1 MTITVKMLEARKKE
15 LFAQQLQTI
24 ANSNALG
31 GALQDID
38 YWIAALKAE
47 SVETNQD
54 APSAAE
60 EQ

>member
-1 MTITVKMLEARKKE
+1 MTLEKLQKRRAE
-15 LFAQQLQTI
+15 LVNQQSQLV
-24 ANSNALG
+24 ANSNAIA
-31 GALQDID
+31 GAVQDID